1 MNDEEVNTINV
12 EDVESEN
19 EPQDLTDDDMAS
31 NLGFTSS
38 ILENLLMS
46 EQPDMEEAPEEQP
59 EEPKE
64 EPKEDPEAFKK
75 EIIDAVRA
83 EISGMREMIQSA
95 LDEDEE
101 EET

>member
-1 MNDEEVNTINV
+1 MNEEEVNTINV

-38 ILENLLMS
+38 ILENLLMA
-46 EQPDMEEAPEEQP
+46 EQPDIEEEKPMEEPA
-59 EEPKE
+59 EEPE
-64 EPKEDPEAFKK
+64 KEDPEAFKK